1 MYGSKMVKI
10 VDKARMNLALFLM
23 QGTSAW
29 KMVKKQQKTQND
41 LVCSFCGK
49 TEANVRKLIAG
60 PSVFICNECIKM
72 CNNILKKEGIEE

>member
-10 VDKARMNLALFLM
+10 VDKARVSLALFLM

-72 CNNILKKEGIEE
+72 CNNIMKKEEIEE